1 MGIWWIWYAIL
12 IVIGILFVLI
22 SGKLDKKFN
31 GNNKLKKVILVFSI
45 GVILISIIG
54 IIVYAIGNR
63 NENINNNEITNYIE
77 EDNQSNM
84 SATINAV
91 VMKVNENSL
100 SVMEIQEGDSS
111 ENLYSVSFAEEGNIG
126 FSEGQEVLIYFD
138 GIIASSYPMQI
149 HNVGKIEITK
159 DQTDITIPE
168 NILRYYNS
176 SKENVDINVSEITN
190 RGITINITDTNEIP
204 YEYSNDYVI
213 YKETV
218 NESYTGEGE
227 YIGENTGNSTAGYTG
242 TGSEYI
248 WDELE
253 KNPDIKIEDTIDDSI
268 YNLPNMTEEDN
279 YHVTGKKIDW
289 TNLYGELDN
298 GNYRL
303 VFSNNGSSSIIIEF
317 SVNNS
322 DAEII
327 SQEINV

>member
-45 GVILISIIG
+45 AVILISIIG
-54 IIVYAIGNR
+54 IIAYVIGN
-63 NENINNNEITNYIE
+63 ETEDINNNEITNYIE

-227 YIGENTGNSTAGYTG
+227 YIGENTGNSTADYTG

-253 KNPDIKIEDTIDDSI
+253 KNLDIKIEDTIEDSI

>member
-45 GVILISIIG
+45 AVILISIIG
-54 IIVYAIGNR
+54 IIAYVIGN
-63 NENINNNEITNYIE
+63 ETEDINNNEITNYIE

-227 YIGENTGNSTAGYTG
+227 YIGENTGNSTASYTG

>member
-12 IVIGILFVLI
+12 IVIGIIFVLI

-45 GVILISIIG
+45 AVILISIIG
-54 IIVYAIGNR
+54 IIAYVIGN
-63 NENINNNEITNYIE
+63 ETEDINNNEITNYLE
-77 EDNQSNM
+77 EDNQNNM

-91 VMKVNENSL
+91 VMNVNENSL
-100 SVMEIQEGDSS
+100 SVMEIQDGNAS
-111 ENLYSVSFAEEGNIG
+111 ENLYSVSFTEEGKIG

-138 GIIASSYPMQI
+138 GIVASSYPMQI

-168 NILRYYNS
+168 NILRYYNN

-253 KNPDIKIEDTIDDSI
+253 KNPDIKIEDKIDDSI

>member
-1 MGIWWIWYAIL
+1 MEIWWIWYAIF
-12 IVIGILFVLI
+12 IVIGIIFVLI
-22 SGKLDKKFN
+22 SGNLDKKFS

-45 GVILISIIG
+45 AVILISIIG
-54 IIVYAIGNR
+54 IIAYVIGN
-63 NENINNNEITNYIE
+63 ETEDINNNEITNYIE

>member
-1 MGIWWIWYAIL
+1 MEIWWIWYAIF
-12 IVIGILFVLI
+12 IVIGIIFVLI
-22 SGKLDKKFN
+22 SGKLDKKFS

-63 NENINNNEITNYIE
+63 NENINNNEITNYLE
-77 EDNQSNM
+77 EDNQNNM

-91 VMKVNENSL
+91 VMNVNENSL
-100 SVMEIQEGDSS
+100 SVMEIQDGNAS
-111 ENLYSVSFAEEGNIG
+111 ENLYSVSFTEEGNIG

-138 GIIASSYPMQI
+138 GIVASSYPMQI

-227 YIGENTGNSTAGYTG
+227 DIGENTENSTAGYTG

-253 KNPDIKIEDTIDDSI
+253 KNLDIKIEDTIEDSI
-268 YNLPNMTEEDN
+268 YN
-279 YHVTGKKIDW
+279 
-289 TNLYGELDN
+289 
-298 GNYRL
+298 
-303 VFSNNGSSSIIIEF
+303 
-317 SVNNS
+317 
-322 DAEII
+322 
-327 SQEINV
+327 

>member
-45 GVILISIIG
+45 AVILISIIG
-54 IIVYAIGNR
+54 IIAYVIGN
-63 NENINNNEITNYIE
+63 ETEDINNNEITNYIE

-204 YEYSNDYVI
+204 YEYSNDYII

>member
-45 GVILISIIG
+45 AVILISIIG
-54 IIVYAIGNR
+54 IIAYVIGN
-63 NENINNNEITNYIE
+63 ETEDINNNEITNYIE

>member
-54 IIVYAIGNR
+54 IIAYVIGN
-63 NENINNNEITNYIE
+63 ETEDINNNEITNYIE
-77 EDNQSNM
+77 EDNQNNM

-91 VMKVNENSL
+91 VMNVNENSL

-168 NILRYYNS
+168 NILRYYNN

-253 KNPDIKIEDTIDDSI
+253 KNLDIKIEDTIEDSI

>member
-45 GVILISIIG
+45 AVILISIIG
-54 IIVYAIGNR
+54 IIAYVIGN
-63 NENINNNEITNYIE
+63 ETEDINNNEITNYIE

-138 GIIASSYPMQI
+138 GIVASSYPMQI

>member
-45 GVILISIIG
+45 AVILISIIG
-54 IIVYAIGNR
+54 IIAYVIGN
-63 NENINNNEITNYIE
+63 ETEDINNNEITNYIE
-77 EDNQSNM
+77 EDNQNNM

-91 VMKVNENSL
+91 VMNVNENSL

-253 KNPDIKIEDTIDDSI
+253 KNLDIKIEDTIEDSI

>member
-54 IIVYAIGNR
+54 IIAYVIGN
-63 NENINNNEITNYIE
+63 ETEDINNNEITNYIE

-190 RGITINITDTNEIP
+190 KGITINIIDTNEIP
-204 YEYSNDYVI
+204 YRYSNDYVI

-227 YIGENTGNSTAGYTG
+227 NIGENTGNSTAGYTG

>member
-45 GVILISIIG
+45 AVILISIIG
-54 IIVYAIGNR
+54 IIAYVIGN
-63 NENINNNEITNYIE
+63 ETEDINNNEITNYIE

-227 YIGENTGNSTAGYTG
+227 YIGENTGNSTADYTG

-253 KNPDIKIEDTIDDSI
+253 KNLDIKIEDTIEDSI

-317 SVNNS
+317 SIDNGN
-322 DAEII
+322 AEII

>member
-1 MGIWWIWYAIL
+1 MEIWWIWYAIF
-12 IVIGILFVLI
+12 IVIGIIFVLI
-22 SGKLDKKFN
+22 SGNLDKKFS